1 MRCGR
6 SHGAALLSA
15 GQILGDY
22 PGGFAVCSRA
32 VLRRD
37 WRRRCEAVRSI
48 ERLRWFGGRNNSAF
62 YRAAF
67 NAHILR
73 NLFGS
78 SENQR
83 KNGGEI
89 SAVCSFS
96 AVWICLYN
104 FVDVKG
110 KHMKLLKNR
119 TVLGVVCIALSLIIC
134 FAITPLFNA
143 AKENTTEIVRMKK
156 DVKIGQEITEKDVE
170 IVEVGAYNLPA
181 DVLKKS
187 EDVVGKYVSSELLA
201 GEYVLPGK
209 ISNTPASENAYLYNL
224 TGEKRAISVTI
235 PSFAG
240 GLSGKIISGDIVSVI
255 AVDYRES
262 GETVV
267 PDELQYV
274 EVIAVTDKEGYDE
287 DEVVVT
293 TDGEEEPDLPETVT
307 LLVTPAQANILAEL
321 EADGEIHLSLV
332 YRGTSENA
340 QKFIAAQEK
349 LLNELAEAEK
359 AEEEKSEIPTV
370 PTVSEPALPNEIPTE
385 NEEKY
390 PVIDTVIIETPET
403 LTTEETEVTADG

>member
-1 MRCGR
+1 
-6 SHGAALLSA
+6 
-15 GQILGDY
+15 
-22 PGGFAVCSRA
+22 
-32 VLRRD
+32 
-37 WRRRCEAVRSI
+37 
-48 ERLRWFGGRNNSAF
+48 
-62 YRAAF
+62 
-67 NAHILR
+67 
-73 NLFGS
+73 
-78 SENQR
+78 
-83 KNGGEI
+83 
-89 SAVCSFS
+89 
-96 AVWICLYN
+96 
-104 FVDVKG
+104 
-110 KHMKLLKNR
+110 MKLLKNR

-156 DVKIGQEITEKDVE
+156 DVKIGQGITEKDVE

-209 ISNTPASENAYLYNL
+209 ISDTPASENAYLYNL

-240 GLSGKIISGDIVSVI
+240 GLSGKLISGDIVSVI

-370 PTVSEPALPNEIPTE
+370 PTVSEPALPNEIPAE

>member
-1 MRCGR
+1 
-6 SHGAALLSA
+6 
-15 GQILGDY
+15 
-22 PGGFAVCSRA
+22 
-32 VLRRD
+32 
-37 WRRRCEAVRSI
+37 
-48 ERLRWFGGRNNSAF
+48 
-62 YRAAF
+62 
-67 NAHILR
+67 
-73 NLFGS
+73 
-78 SENQR
+78 
-83 KNGGEI
+83 
-89 SAVCSFS
+89 
-96 AVWICLYN
+96 
-104 FVDVKG
+104 
-110 KHMKLLKNR
+110 MKLLKNR

-209 ISNTPASENAYLYNL
+209 ISDTPASENAYLYNL

-240 GLSGKIISGDIVSVI
+240 GLSGKLISGDIVSVI

-370 PTVSEPALPNEIPTE
+370 PTVSEPALPNEIPAE

-403 LTTEETEVTADG
+403 LTTEETVVTADG

>member
-1 MRCGR
+1 
-6 SHGAALLSA
+6 
-15 GQILGDY
+15 
-22 PGGFAVCSRA
+22 
-32 VLRRD
+32 
-37 WRRRCEAVRSI
+37 
-48 ERLRWFGGRNNSAF
+48 
-62 YRAAF
+62 
-67 NAHILR
+67 
-73 NLFGS
+73 
-78 SENQR
+78 
-83 KNGGEI
+83 
-89 SAVCSFS
+89 
-96 AVWICLYN
+96 
-104 FVDVKG
+104 
-110 KHMKLLKNR
+110 MKLLKNR

-293 TDGEEEPDLPETVT
+293 TDGEEEPDLPETIT

>member
-1 MRCGR
+1 
-6 SHGAALLSA
+6 
-15 GQILGDY
+15 
-22 PGGFAVCSRA
+22 
-32 VLRRD
+32 
-37 WRRRCEAVRSI
+37 
-48 ERLRWFGGRNNSAF
+48 
-62 YRAAF
+62 
-67 NAHILR
+67 
-73 NLFGS
+73 
-78 SENQR
+78 
-83 KNGGEI
+83 
-89 SAVCSFS
+89 
-96 AVWICLYN
+96 
-104 FVDVKG
+104 
-110 KHMKLLKNR
+110 MKLLKNR
-119 TVLGVVCIALSLIIC
+119 TVLGGVCIALSLIIC

>member
-1 MRCGR
+1 
-6 SHGAALLSA
+6 
-15 GQILGDY
+15 
-22 PGGFAVCSRA
+22 
-32 VLRRD
+32 
-37 WRRRCEAVRSI
+37 
-48 ERLRWFGGRNNSAF
+48 
-62 YRAAF
+62 
-67 NAHILR
+67 
-73 NLFGS
+73 
-78 SENQR
+78 
-83 KNGGEI
+83 
-89 SAVCSFS
+89 
-96 AVWICLYN
+96 
-104 FVDVKG
+104 
-110 KHMKLLKNR
+110 MKLLKNR

-209 ISNTPASENAYLYNL
+209 ISDTPASENAYLYNL

-240 GLSGKIISGDIVSVI
+240 GLSGKLISGDIVSVI

-307 LLVTPAQANILAEL
+307 LLVTPAQANVLAEL

-370 PTVSEPALPNEIPTE
+370 PTVSEPALPNEIPAE

>member
-1 MRCGR
+1 
-6 SHGAALLSA
+6 
-15 GQILGDY
+15 
-22 PGGFAVCSRA
+22 
-32 VLRRD
+32 
-37 WRRRCEAVRSI
+37 
-48 ERLRWFGGRNNSAF
+48 
-62 YRAAF
+62 
-67 NAHILR
+67 
-73 NLFGS
+73 
-78 SENQR
+78 
-83 KNGGEI
+83 
-89 SAVCSFS
+89 
-96 AVWICLYN
+96 
-104 FVDVKG
+104 
-110 KHMKLLKNR
+110 MKLLKNR

-156 DVKIGQEITEKDVE
+156 DFKIGQEITEKDVE

-209 ISNTPASENAYLYNL
+209 ISDTPASENAYLYNL

-240 GLSGKIISGDIVSVI
+240 GLSGKLISGDIVSVI

-370 PTVSEPALPNEIPTE
+370 PTVSEPALPNEIPAE

>member
-1 MRCGR
+1 
-6 SHGAALLSA
+6 
-15 GQILGDY
+15 
-22 PGGFAVCSRA
+22 
-32 VLRRD
+32 
-37 WRRRCEAVRSI
+37 
-48 ERLRWFGGRNNSAF
+48 
-62 YRAAF
+62 
-67 NAHILR
+67 
-73 NLFGS
+73 
-78 SENQR
+78 
-83 KNGGEI
+83 
-89 SAVCSFS
+89 
-96 AVWICLYN
+96 
-104 FVDVKG
+104 
-110 KHMKLLKNR
+110 MKLLKNR

-156 DVKIGQEITEKDVE
+156 DTKIGQEITEKDIEV
-170 IVEVGAYNLPA
+170 VEVGAYNLPA

-201 GEYVLPGK
+201 GEYVLPEK
-209 ISNTPASENAYLYNL
+209 ISDTPASENAYLYNL

-240 GLSGKIISGDIVSVI
+240 GLSGKLISGDIVSVI

-293 TDGEEEPDLPETVT
+293 ADGEEEPDLPETVT

-359 AEEEKSEIPTV
+359 AEEEKSEAPAMTTEPTV
-370 PTVSEPALPNEIPTE
+370 PAVSEPAPPNEIPAE
-385 NEEKY
+385 NEEKN

-403 LTTEETEVTADG
+403 LTTEETEVIADGEPV

>member
-1 MRCGR
+1 
-6 SHGAALLSA
+6 
-15 GQILGDY
+15 
-22 PGGFAVCSRA
+22 
-32 VLRRD
+32 
-37 WRRRCEAVRSI
+37 
-48 ERLRWFGGRNNSAF
+48 
-62 YRAAF
+62 
-67 NAHILR
+67 
-73 NLFGS
+73 
-78 SENQR
+78 
-83 KNGGEI
+83 
-89 SAVCSFS
+89 
-96 AVWICLYN
+96 
-104 FVDVKG
+104 
-110 KHMKLLKNR
+110 MKLLKNR

-209 ISNTPASENAYLYNL
+209 ISDTPASENAYLYNL

-240 GLSGKIISGDIVSVI
+240 GLSGKLISGDIVSVI

>member
-1 MRCGR
+1 
-6 SHGAALLSA
+6 
-15 GQILGDY
+15 
-22 PGGFAVCSRA
+22 
-32 VLRRD
+32 
-37 WRRRCEAVRSI
+37 
-48 ERLRWFGGRNNSAF
+48 
-62 YRAAF
+62 
-67 NAHILR
+67 
-73 NLFGS
+73 
-78 SENQR
+78 
-83 KNGGEI
+83 
-89 SAVCSFS
+89 
-96 AVWICLYN
+96 
-104 FVDVKG
+104 
-110 KHMKLLKNR
+110 MKLLKNR

-403 LTTEETEVTADG
+403 LTTEETEVTADGEPV

>member
-1 MRCGR
+1 
-6 SHGAALLSA
+6 
-15 GQILGDY
+15 
-22 PGGFAVCSRA
+22 
-32 VLRRD
+32 
-37 WRRRCEAVRSI
+37 
-48 ERLRWFGGRNNSAF
+48 
-62 YRAAF
+62 
-67 NAHILR
+67 
-73 NLFGS
+73 
-78 SENQR
+78 
-83 KNGGEI
+83 
-89 SAVCSFS
+89 
-96 AVWICLYN
+96 
-104 FVDVKG
+104 
-110 KHMKLLKNR
+110 MKLLKNR

-209 ISNTPASENAYLYNL
+209 ISDTPASENAYLYNL

-240 GLSGKIISGDIVSVI
+240 GLSGKLISADIVSVI

-370 PTVSEPALPNEIPTE
+370 PTVSEPALPNEIPAE

>member
-1 MRCGR
+1 
-6 SHGAALLSA
+6 
-15 GQILGDY
+15 
-22 PGGFAVCSRA
+22 
-32 VLRRD
+32 
-37 WRRRCEAVRSI
+37 
-48 ERLRWFGGRNNSAF
+48 
-62 YRAAF
+62 
-67 NAHILR
+67 
-73 NLFGS
+73 
-78 SENQR
+78 
-83 KNGGEI
+83 
-89 SAVCSFS
+89 
-96 AVWICLYN
+96 
-104 FVDVKG
+104 
-110 KHMKLLKNR
+110 MKLLKNR

-293 TDGEEEPDLPETVT
+293 ADGEEEPDLPETVT
-307 LLVTPAQANILAEL
+307 LLVTPAQGRNTIMKAIMEHAGLDSKAQS
-321 EADGEIHLSLV
+321 IVFSL
-332 YRGTSENA
+332 
-340 QKFIAAQEK
+340 
-349 LLNELAEAEK
+349 
-359 AEEEKSEIPTV
+359 P
-370 PTVSEPALPNEIPTE
+370 VSHAIGLRQ
-385 NEEKY
+385 
-390 PVIDTVIIETPET
+390 PE
-403 LTTEETEVTADG
+403 

>member
-1 MRCGR
+1 
-6 SHGAALLSA
+6 
-15 GQILGDY
+15 
-22 PGGFAVCSRA
+22 
-32 VLRRD
+32 
-37 WRRRCEAVRSI
+37 
-48 ERLRWFGGRNNSAF
+48 
-62 YRAAF
+62 
-67 NAHILR
+67 
-73 NLFGS
+73 
-78 SENQR
+78 
-83 KNGGEI
+83 
-89 SAVCSFS
+89 
-96 AVWICLYN
+96 
-104 FVDVKG
+104 
-110 KHMKLLKNR
+110 MKLLKNR

-209 ISNTPASENAYLYNL
+209 ISDTPASENAYLYNL
-224 TGEKRAISVTI
+224 TDEKRAISVTI

-240 GLSGKIISGDIVSVI
+240 GLSGKLILGDIVSVI

-293 TDGEEEPDLPETVT
+293 ADGEEEPDLPESVT

-349 LLNELAEAEK
+349 LLNELAEAEN

-370 PTVSEPALPNEIPTE
+370 PTVSEPALPNEIPAE